1 MANRDERAPSYRR
14 GAEEHEYS
22 KNDRTGSRQEYRNRE
37 REERDSGRRTSRRSL
52 SPARHRS
59 SRADRR
65 SRSPD
70 RYNHSPDR
78 RDGRDRADR
87 PREIERHRSETSPA
101 RHLRSRPRSQSP
113 PVQSVSL
120 SQPQAA
126 LRDEEPEPN
135 EAPNFAPSGKLAAET
150 KTVNGVVLKY
160 HEPPEARKP
169 SKNWRLYVFKGKEQL
184 DVLHV
189 HRQSAYLFGRDRLV
203 VDIPIDHP
211 SSSKQH
217 AVLQFRLVQTRNEFG
232 DTKSLVKPFIID
244 LESAN
249 ATFVNG
255 EKIPQARYFGLE
267 SGDVIKF
274 GLSTRE
280 YVLIPET

>member
-1 MANRDERAPSYRR
+1 MPNRDERAPSSRR
-14 GAEEHEYS
+14 GDEEHEYS
-22 KNDRTGSRQEYRNRE
+22 RGGRSGSRQEYRNRD
-37 REERDSGRRTSRRSL
+37 REERDLDRRTSRRSV

-59 SRADRR
+59 SKGDRR

-70 RYNHSPDR
+70 R
-78 RDGRDRADR
+78 RDGRGRADR
-87 PREIERHRSETSPA
+87 PREIEPHRTSPP

-113 PVQSVSL
+113 PAQSVSI
-120 SQPQAA
+120 SRPQVA
-126 LRDEEPEPN
+126 LRDEEPEPEPS